1 MPRLTRRSLLLLA
14 ARIAAALGLAGAASG
29 RAAASA
35 ETSARD
41 TVFPAPLLAA
51 LGEAL
56 LPAELGGA
64 GLEAALQ
71 RFVAWVQGYRVGAE
85 LNHAY
90 PAAAV
95 ARLLELPLRAW
106 QQQLA
111 ALDTAARIEAPGG
124 FVALDR
130 AARQLLITTALPE
143 APGEVLPPPA
153 EAAHIATA
161 LLAHFYQSPQAT
173 DLCYRAAIGRLQCR
187 PLDGAVPRPPVAG
200 AAA

>member
-1 MPRLTRRSLLLLA
+1 MPRLTRRSLLVIA
-14 ARIAAALGLAGAASG
+14 ARIAAALGLAGAATTRG
-29 RAAASA
+29 VAAA
-35 ETSARD
+35 EPIARD
-41 TVFPAPLLAA
+41 TVFSAPLLAA

-56 LPAELGGA
+56 LPVELGAA
-64 GLEAALQ
+64 GLQAALQ
-71 RFVAWVQGYRVGAE
+71 RFVAWVQGYRAGAE

-95 ARLLELPLRAW
+95 ARLPELPLRAW

-111 ALDTAARIEAPGG
+111 ALEAAARSEAPGG
-124 FVALDR
+124 FAALGR
-130 AARQLLITTALPE
+130 AARQSLVATALAE
-143 APGEVLPPPA
+143 MPGEALPPPA
-153 EAAHIATA
+153 ESAHIAVA

-187 PLDGAVPRPPVAG
+187 PLDGAVAQPLHPG